1 MTLVIAFLL
10 GSMFGACVGFLT
22 AGVLRAIN
30 DEAAPAADRRYL
42 RDRCGEGGPSRWR
55 RAAGTT
61 DRRAPLIG
69 NYSSF
74 ARPCQVDGPP
84 R

>member
-1 MTLVIAFLL
+1 MTFVIAFLL

-42 RDRCGEGGPSRWR
+42 RDRCGEGV
-55 RAAGTT
+55 A
-61 DRRAPLIG
+61 
-69 NYSSF
+69 
-74 ARPCQVDGPP
+74 QVDGAVPLVP
-84 R
+84 RTVEPA